1 MQRAYAARGNAP
13 AIVDQI
19 IYDPAASD
27 RPLVGRVVERGLSDE
42 VADRHYIIVEAVDG
56 RTHYA
61 EIGKGEAVSPI
72 PKDAIVQIAPHSGGV
87 RPVDRPIAEV
97 AAANAGRYTVDAHSK
112 HHPVARELLAN
123 THSTAQPPR
132 QEKQRT
138 N

>member
-27 RPLVGRVVERGLSDE
+27 RPLVGSVVERGLSDE

-61 EIGKGEAVSPI
+61 EIGQGEAVSQI

-87 RPVDRPIAEV
+87 RPVDRTIAEV
-97 AAANAGRYTVDAHSK
+97 AAANDRRYTVDEIGRAH
-112 HHPVARELLAN
+112 V
-123 THSTAQPPR
+123 
-132 QEKQRT
+132 
-138 N
+138 